1 MMTYI
6 LKSVCILGLSL
17 WAVMGFTA
25 EQGSTFAAKTLTT
38 PPVTTSALLETILGL
53 FIVLACIAFLAW
65 LLRRTGRFQSSANGE
80 MKIIT
85 SLALGPRERAV
96 LLQVGEQQI
105 LVGVTAQSVQTLHIL
120 DTPISTIP
128 TKANSSTHSNFAEKL
143 QQMMQQRTKS

>member
-1 MMTYI
+1 MMAYI
-6 LKSVCILGLSL
+6 YKAIGIVGLSL
-17 WAVMGFTA
+17 WSVIGFTA
-25 EQGSTFAAKTLTT
+25 EQSNTLTAKTLTT
-38 PPVTTSALLETILGL
+38 PPVTTGALLETLFGL

-105 LVGVTAQSVQTLHIL
+105 LLGVTSQNVQPLQRQL
-120 DTPISTIP
+120 MVDKVIP
-128 TKANSSTHSNFAEKL
+128 
-143 QQMMQQRTKS
+143 